1 MAKTIYVDGSTS
13 SQRNAVSATA
23 GTGKGTATEP
33 YENIFQ
39 IEASELDAGGNN
51 VINVAGDILINKQ
64 TVGETAEFNFLINGA
79 SGNQNILQQ
88 WAGKPKARLI
98 QAYRLDNNPDFQWVE
113 RDNGEFSLHPS
124 GPGQERGDAD
134 INYQDT
140 ATVNGYYRT
149 RSKTVP
155 IFTSAERQMAG
166 SKTDAQRSIIGSLNE
181 LDIGVTEV
189 MSIPDSDINAG
200 TNVITETG
208 HQLVAGDKVRY
219 KAPSGGTAMSVGG
232 ELVSYDTQF
241 FVIASGLTAN
251 AFKLSATSGGSEIDI
266 TNAGSGTHIFGYNDF
281 PVETPFFKPEA
292 GKSPDDYEIY
302 LGTGQASGSGA
313 ENPSYLHLR
322 DDYWTIDGITFYHGS
337 RSNFALGAQDGAII
351 QNCVFS
357 CSESYGIESST
368 SSGVGRNTI
377 IRNCVFSNNGVGFI
391 IFNAQTANNYFLNN
405 NVFHRSNGV
414 LSQHTSTLTLASANG
429 TGTNQLTIDLPAG
442 HTVVAGKKVYLA
454 GFANGSSSGT
464 VINGLHTV
472 DSLSTNTAV
481 VTISGVTA
489 SDDGAAA
496 AGDTRTAQASSKTNI
511 YFRNNL
517 CVMQDEYIKSQFVGF
532 DTGVFTE
539 SNNYYYMPFGSKM
552 SHTSGNWNETN
563 NNTSNTSYP
572 PSFDTT
578 TQLRAGSLASKFKG
592 SRALGDPILPNPVA
606 HLDSSDYYKCDFHPT
621 PESLLIMGG
630 TTASSTI
637 AQGADFE
644 GVYFSDYP
652 NIGIYQ
658 TSSDGNPNGTARTA
672 DVARTG
678 GKTLPKSIFAPLIA
692 ATVSEAQSHTINI
705 KPFEEIEVQCNKR
718 LAKGEFI
725 SASNG
730 LIVIGRGKEFGV
742 IKNVTGNN
750 LRLTVTKSVTRTPV
764 SVTYS

>member
-1 MAKTIYVDGSTS
+1 MAKTIYVDGSIS
-13 SQRNAVSATA
+13 NQRTPVSATQGL
-23 GTGKGTATEP
+23 GTGTATDP

-39 IEASELDAGGNN
+39 IQAAELDAGGNN
-51 VINVAGDILINKQ
+51 VINVAGDIHINKQ
-64 TVGETAEFNFLINGA
+64 TVGDTTEFNFLIDGA
-79 SGNQNILQQ
+79 SGNQNIMQQ

-113 RDNGEFSLHPS
+113 RSNGEFSLHPA
-124 GPGQERGDAD
+124 GVGNERAYAD
-134 INYQDT
+134 INWQDT

-149 RSKTVP
+149 RSRTVP
-155 IFTSAERQMAG
+155 SFTSAERQMAG

-181 LDIGVTEV
+181 LDIGTTEIISV
-189 MSIPDSDINAG
+189 PDSDINVG

-219 KAPSGGTAMSVGG
+219 KAPASGTGMSVGG
-232 ELVSYDTQF
+232 QLVAYDTQF
-241 FVIASGLTAN
+241 FVIASGLTADE
-251 AFKLSATSGGSEIDI
+251 FKLSATEGGTEIDI

-281 PVETPFFKPEA
+281 PVQTPFFKPEA

-302 LGTGQASGSGA
+302 LGTGQVGGGL
-313 ENPSYLHLR
+313 EDPSYIHLSK
-322 DDYWTIDGITFYHGS
+322 DYWTIDGITFYHGS
-337 RSNFALGAQDGAII
+337 RSNLALGAQDGAII
-351 QNCVFS
+351 QNCVFT
-357 CSESYGIESST
+357 CSQSYGIESST
-368 SSGVGRNTI
+368 STGVGRNTI
-377 IRNCVFSNNGVGFI
+377 VRNCVFSNNGNSLI
-391 IFNAQTANNYFLNN
+391 IFNAQTANNYFLTN

-414 LSQHTSTLTLASANG
+414 ISQHSTNLTLASANG
-429 TGTNQLTIDLPAG
+429 TGTNQLTIVLPAG
-442 HTVVAGKKVYLA
+442 HTVVAGKKVYLS

-472 DSLSTNTAV
+472 ASLSTNTAV

-496 AGDTRTAQASSKTNI
+496 AGSTRIAQAPSKTNI

-517 CVMQDEYIKSQFVGF
+517 CVMQDEFIKSQYIGF

-539 SNNYYYMPFGSKM
+539 SNNYYYMPMGTRI
-552 SHTSGNWNETN
+552 SHTNGNWNQTN
-563 NNTSNTSYP
+563 NNTSATSYP

-578 TQLRAGSLASKFKG
+578 THLRAGSLASKFKG
-592 SRALGDPILPNPVA
+592 SRALGDPILTNPVA

-652 NIGIYQ
+652 NIGIFQ

-672 DVARTG
+672 NIARTG
-678 GKTLPKSIFAPLIA
+678 GKTLPRSIFAPLIA
-692 ATVSEAQSHTINI
+692 ATVSETQSHNI
-705 KPFEEIEVQCNKR
+705 RLKPDQRIEVQCSR
-718 LAKGEFI
+718 ELAKGE
-725 SASNG
+725 SVTASNG
-730 LIVIGRGKEFGV
+730 VTVVGRGQKYGT
-742 IKNVTGNN
+742 INNTTGEEVN
-750 LRLTVTKSVTRTPV
+750 LSVTKSVTTTPV